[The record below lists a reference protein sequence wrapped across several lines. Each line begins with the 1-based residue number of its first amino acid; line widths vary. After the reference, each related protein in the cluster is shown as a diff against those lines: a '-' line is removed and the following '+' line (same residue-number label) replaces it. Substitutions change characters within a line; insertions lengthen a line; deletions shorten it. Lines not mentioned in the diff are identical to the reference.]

1 MLTAAIFALGAG
13 LFWFGLFHRY
23 RSQAAEPRTLL
34 AILVTTGLLCRL
46 GFVFL
51 TPTFYAPDEE
61 SHYKYIQHLVEKR
74 SFPIQ
79 TSKLGEYTNDFEY
92 NQPPLYYLLLAPLF
106 WLGHAVFGE
115 VSATV
120 ILLRL
125 VSVLFWGVNVWL
137 AKTWLRRLEIN
148 SPFVWT
154 FVMGMVCLLPTYVF
168 VSSVIN
174 NDNLLTTLGGA
185 LLCLLARREPSR
197 KNALTTGLVLGLA
210 LLTKQSACVFVPA
223 IVLLALGDGL
233 QKRTSWTTALIR
245 IAIVG
250 GASALLFLPRAFWN
264 FKTYGSLTPE
274 FLILA
279 PIPWPSFLHGL
290 AATAHNILKTFWAV
304 AGITNNIAYPFPL
317 VGMLL
322 MGLCLLAQQEG
333 IRSPTTADH
342 SSGISSAMTWALAL
356 TVIINIGLVMRFGYI
371 SGMGQGRHL
380 FPVLFPLA
388 LALATGVRPLPIKSP
403 GAQVVGFWVA
413 YAAVFTAYSL
423 TRFPRGLVPVQ

>member
-1 MLTAAIFALGAG
+1 
-13 LFWFGLFHRY
+13 
-23 RSQAAEPRTLL
+23 TLL
-34 AILVTTGLLCRL
+34 TILFVTGLLCRL
-46 GFVFL
+46 SFVFL

-61 SHYKYIQHLVEKR
+61 SHYKYIQHLVEQR

-92 NQPPLYYLLLAPLF
+92 NQPPLYYLLLTPLF

-125 VSVLFWGVNVWL
+125 VSVLFWGANVWL
-137 AKTWLRRLEIN
+137 VKIWLRRLEIN
-148 SPFVWT
+148 NPFVWT

-168 VSSVIN
+168 VSSVVN

-185 LLCLLARREPSR
+185 LLCLLARREASL
-197 KNALTTGLVLGLA
+197 KNSLTTGLVLGLA
-210 LLTKQSACVFVPA
+210 LLTKQSAGIFVPA

-233 QKRTSWTTALIR
+233 QKRTSWATAITR

-250 GASALLFLPRAFWN
+250 SVSAMLFLPRAFWN

-274 FLILA
+274 FLILS
-279 PIPWPSFLHGL
+279 PIPWPSFLHGI
-290 AATAHNILKTFWAV
+290 AAAAHNILKTFWAV

-317 VGMLL
+317 VGMAL

-333 IRSPTTADH
+333 IRAHSPTDH
-342 SSGISSAMTWALAL
+342 SKSGISSIMVWALAL
-356 TVIINIGLVMRFGYI
+356 TVIINIGLVLRFGYI

-380 FPVLFPLA
+380 FPVVFPLA
-388 LALATGVRPLPIKSP
+388 LALASGLRPLPIKSP
-403 GAQVVGFWVA
+403 AVQAVGFWVA
-413 YAAVFTAYSL
+413 YAVVFTAFSL
-423 TRFPRGLVPVQ
+423 KRFP